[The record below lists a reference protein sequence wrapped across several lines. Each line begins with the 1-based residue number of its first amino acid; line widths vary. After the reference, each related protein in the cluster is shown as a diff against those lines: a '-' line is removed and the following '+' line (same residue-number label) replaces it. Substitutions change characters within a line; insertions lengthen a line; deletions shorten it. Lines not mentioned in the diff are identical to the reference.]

1 MLCIIGGDLLMQRLQ
16 HLSSNPVINAV
27 ADQLHHTPWR
37 GLRFY
42 DCIWPCFVLM
52 VGMSVALS
60 VARRSHTQT
69 YREITLHAL
78 KRAMVL
84 FFLSS
89 AIESINRGSVYIID
103 VDGALQQIGVV
114 YFVCFLLVRKSPRFQ
129 ATAAALI
136 LAAQGLVEAF
146 AYAPGI
152 PAGTFEFNH
161 NIVYAVD
168 MAVLGHAQ
176 PEGFGTLLPTLPPVS
191 IAILGLLFG
200 NLLIGERSIKSKT
213 LVIGGTGLLCLAAG
227 YTLSLWVPVVM
238 KMGTASWGLLAAGW
252 ASLLFMLFFW
262 LVDVR
267 GYRAWSFPL
276 RVIGMNALFIYAFSQ
291 LINIDQAMAVFSKA
305 LVGGSGSSDLLLRSA
320 LVLGVEWL
328 LLFWMYRKKIFVRP

>member
-1 MLCIIGGDLLMQRLQ
+1 
-16 HLSSNPVINAV
+16 
-27 ADQLHHTPWR
+27 
-37 GLRFY
+37 
-42 DCIWPCFVLM
+42 
-52 VGMSVALS
+52 
-60 VARRSHTQT
+60 
-69 YREITLHAL
+69 
-78 KRAMVL
+78 
-84 FFLSS
+84 
-89 AIESINRGSVYIID
+89 
-103 VDGALQQIGVV
+103 
-114 YFVCFLLVRKSPRFQ
+114 
-129 ATAAALI
+129 
-136 LAAQGLVEAF
+136 
-146 AYAPGI
+146 
-152 PAGTFEFNH
+152 
-161 NIVYAVD
+161 

-227 YTLSLWVPVVM
+227 YALSLWVPVVM